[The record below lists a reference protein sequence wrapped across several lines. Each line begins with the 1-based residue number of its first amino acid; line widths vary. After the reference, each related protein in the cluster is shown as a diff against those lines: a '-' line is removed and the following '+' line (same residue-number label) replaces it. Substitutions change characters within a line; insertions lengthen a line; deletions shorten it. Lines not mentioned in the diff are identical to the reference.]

1 MPSPFKCHVFYGSST
16 DMEPSDDDSDD
27 DLEIPLLLPSQSFLI
42 DIGKETLADKK
53 SEVEKRAKK
62 EKNRWFKVRND
73 TWMVIQLTAIRG
85 FLTNYNWL
93 NPTLMIVG
101 TICRDMCMLFLGMI
115 CSKFSGAV
123 VDKDITEFT
132 SRLPIGIALIIGI
145 TTFSTWTIFS
155 RESLVLQW
163 RQQTVSYTSDW
174 YFCGRY
180 GAHMHNVRNIST
192 SDQRITAD
200 VITMTAAMGEFFQ
213 IVAVMP
219 ISITLFS
226 IYIYTLFGWTV
237 LVSEYVYFFFGIVV
251 TKLVLKLLTPKVY
264 FAEQAEGAF
273 RGAVAEAC
281 VYAEPIAFSNPN
293 AESEYW
299 LNDGR
304 KTKESES
311 NKKEAVMAWETR
323 KVSSMIMSNV
333 FVTVCNLSLKCH
345 PPRRE
350 IRILLKDLS
359 FNFKRGT
366 NVVISGPS
374 GCGKT
379 SLLRAIAGIC
389 KPMHGTVNWN
399 VPIISEVVVFAPQNP
414 VCFAGTMKD
423 NITYPLFG
431 DNLFGSDDSSPEQI
445 KHHMKSWNEAAHN
458 ALSIVGL
465 YVLLDPLLGLET
477 EADWPNI
484 LSTGE
489 VQRLGMAR
497 LFMFRPPLAIIDEA
511 TSGLQEHLEAIIY
524 SKLIA
529 MGTTIV
535 TVGNRESLFVYHDVN
550 IVMGIDDC
558 GSYEVKELNDTWSKT
573 GMNNIIKSKSVL

>member
-1 MPSPFKCHVFYGSST
+1 
-16 DMEPSDDDSDD
+16 
-27 DLEIPLLLPSQSFLI
+27 
-42 DIGKETLADKK
+42 
-53 SEVEKRAKK
+53 
-62 EKNRWFKVRND
+62 
-73 TWMVIQLTAIRG
+73 
-85 FLTNYNWL
+85 
-93 NPTLMIVG
+93 
-101 TICRDMCMLFLGMI
+101 
-115 CSKFSGAV
+115 
-123 VDKDITEFT
+123 
-132 SRLPIGIALIIGI
+132 
-145 TTFSTWTIFS
+145 
-155 RESLVLQW
+155 
-163 RQQTVSYTSDW
+163 
-174 YFCGRY
+174 
-180 GAHMHNVRNIST
+180 MHNVRNIST

-219 ISITLFS
+219 ISIMLFS

-273 RGAVAEAC
+273 RSAVAEAC

-293 AESEYW
+293 AESIGEKTRIDSFFDLAIEAQWRVIYKRVLLMAIISMSNSGAELLLNGLVLWVLFSSKKFCNEPSEELVVYFTSGLFLCTNLMRQMSALIGSFEILSRIEGSACRIAELLHGTAFETAMLTLPHWNQQEYW

-323 KVSSMIMSNV
+323 KVSSMITSNV